1 MTRQPGAAPEKR
13 HMPGNR
19 SRANC
24 TCTPARTTAE
34 ITAALKCRK
43 RLWRRLFPALILALP
58 AAMKGGH
65 RYVFAYGRSQVTVI
79 SHLFR
84 QPGPVV
90 LLTHFVVQSAG
101 FGLLIP
107 GIRSAMVFTPRKRST
122 WFAVPVAVVA
132 MPADRYFLMTTLAVE
147 YPAVLFC
154 HLVSAQK
161 GLYRDRRKRD
171 APDGASIDIVV
182 QTLSRCP
189 RGSRWHPEP
198 PPLPGR

>member
-1 MTRQPGAAPEKR
+1 MTRQPGTAPEKR
-13 HMPGNR
+13 HTPGNR
-19 SRANC
+19 PRADC
-24 TCTPARTTAE
+24 IPERTTAE
-34 ITAALKCRK
+34 VTAALKYRK
-43 RLWRRLFPALILALP
+43 WLWRRLFPALILALQ

-79 SHLFR
+79 SHLFL
-84 QPGPVV
+84 QPGSVV

-107 GIRSAMVFTPRKRST
+107 GIRSAMAFTPRKQST
-122 WFAVPVAVVA
+122 WFAVPVAAIA

-147 YPAVLFC
+147 NPAVLFC

-171 APDGASIDIVV
+171 APSGASK
-182 QTLSRCP
+182 TLWCKRCP
-189 RGSRWHPEP
+189 DVPRGVQVAS
-198 PPLPGR
+198 

>member
-1 MTRQPGAAPEKR
+1 MTQQPRTAPEKR
-13 HMPGNR
+13 HTPRNR
-19 SRANC
+19 PRANC
-24 TCTPARTTAE
+24 IPARTTAE
-34 ITAALKCRK
+34 ITAALLYRK
-43 RLWRRLFPALILALP
+43 WLWRRLFPALILALP
-58 AAMKGGH
+58 AAMKSGH

-90 LLTHFVVQSAG
+90 LLTHFVVQPAG

-122 WFAVPVAVVA
+122 CFAIPVAVVA

-154 HLVSAQK
+154 HLVRAQK

-171 APDGASIDIVV
+171 APSGASK
-182 QTLSRCP
+182 TLWCKCCP
-189 RGSRWHPEP
+189 DVPGGPGGFLDPHPSW
-198 PPLPGR
+198 R